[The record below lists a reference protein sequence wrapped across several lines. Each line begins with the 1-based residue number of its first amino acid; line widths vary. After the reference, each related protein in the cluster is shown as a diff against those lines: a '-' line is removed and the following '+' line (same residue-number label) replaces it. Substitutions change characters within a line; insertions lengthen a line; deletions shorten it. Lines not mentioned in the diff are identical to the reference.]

1 MVWEILHK
9 ATTVA
14 MLSFVVSSMLAMGTG
29 LTVGE
34 IVAAVR
40 NHRLIMVA
48 LLANFVLIDKCRN
61 GAGLARRRPLI
72 FRLSFGSRELTK
84 AVRLD
89 DHEPCAR
96 LGANGAVA
104 FAGALTEVDIS
115 LEPDGAAMTASGVGF
130 SSPLAS

>member
-34 IVAAVR
+34 IVAALR

-48 LLANFVLIDKCRN
+48 LRANFVLM
-61 GAGLARRRPLI
+61 P
-72 FRLSFGSRELTK
+72 
-84 AVRLD
+84 
-89 DHEPCAR
+89 
-96 LGANGAVA
+96 LGALYLG
-104 FAGALTEVDIS
+104 E
-115 LEPDGAAMTASGVGF
+115 
-130 SSPLAS
+130 SPLAR